1 MGRRTALLSALQAV
15 VYSLLCSPPIHAQ
28 EPRALGRC
36 TVNSSSADESGPPK
50 GQPYRLKV
58 IVDDVKF
65 DGAIHLRDEILEQL
79 VASIKQH
86 EFEMDSNGLG
96 EGQEA
101 PITNASQQQL
111 QLKKRLNAESPVL
124 SGDPSWLREVQEAP
138 IVGAW
143 QEQGYFRVHTSAESQ
158 ILSRDFTT
166 QHVSITVHINEGPQ
180 YRLGEV
186 EFRSA
191 QGRPPAPDLFSP
203 EELRQQIPLREGD
216 LFNVQKIREG
226 LDALRRLYLRKGY
239 IDFTASPIS
248 SVDDVQQT
256 VSLLF
261 ELDPQKQFRVSTIEI
276 LGLDPAMESLLRSQ
290 IRSGDIFDATLINS
304 FYKDHKSAL
313 PPDASPA
320 DSEVRRNLK
329 DGTVDIKL
337 DFRPCPPPQD

>member
-1 MGRRTALLSALQAV
+1 
-15 VYSLLCSPPIHAQ
+15 
-28 EPRALGRC
+28 
-36 TVNSSSADESGPPK
+36 VNSSFADESGRPQ
-50 GQPYRLKV
+50 GQVDRLKV
-58 IVDDVKF
+58 TVEDVKF
-65 DGAIHLRDEILEQL
+65 DGAIHLPNEILEQL
-79 VASIKQH
+79 IASIKQH
-86 EFEMDSNGLG
+86 EFEMDSDGLG

-101 PITNASQQQL
+101 PITNASQQQR

-124 SGDPSWLREVQEAP
+124 SRDSSWLREVQEV
-138 IVGAW
+138 IIMGAW
-143 QEQGYFRVHTSAESQ
+143 QEQGYFTVHTSVESQ
-158 ILSRDFTT
+158 VLSRDSTS
-166 QHVSITVHINEGPQ
+166 QHVSITVRVNEGPQ

-191 QGRPPAPDLFSP
+191 QDPRPAPELLFP
-203 EELRQQIPLREGD
+203 PDELRQQIPLREGD

-239 IDFTASPIS
+239 IDFTASTIT

-261 ELDPQKQFRVSTIEI
+261 ELDPQERFRVSTIEI
-276 LGLDPAMESLLRSQ
+276 LGLDPALESLLRSQ

-320 DSEVRRNLK
+320 DNEVRRNVK
-329 DGTVDIKL
+329 DGTVEIKL
-337 DFRPCPPPQD
+337 NFRPCLAPQD